1 MATTMNEVAAAIR
14 QGASFLVA
22 SHLSPDGDAIG
33 SMSAMGHLLERLGK
47 KAILYNASGAPE
59 HFSWLD
65 LPSPVLTE
73 LPAGG
78 YDWIIALDC
87 GDHRR
92 GGKALQE
99 AMERRPTAVVDHHL
113 DNPLWGAANWVDTGY
128 SSTCEMVAGLADA
141 FGVELTGALGE
152 AVYVGVVTDTGN
164 FSFENASPRSMELA
178 ARIVRLGLS
187 PARVN
192 ELIQNQW
199 SPGRFRLWGEVLGS
213 LAMHFDGQLGV
224 IRITKEQL
232 DRLGAT
238 AADTDGLTNFV
249 LRIKG
254 CKAAM
259 SLREDA
265 PGELKLSLRSVSHV
279 NIQPVAASLGGGGH
293 RCAAGASLRGD
304 VGDVEPGIV
313 KALGEALARAGEA

>member
-1 MATTMNEVAAAIR
+1 MASTMNEVVRALKDG
-14 QGASFLVA
+14 QNFLVA
-22 SHLSPDGDAIG
+22 SHVSPDGDAIG
-33 SMSAMGHLLERLGK
+33 AMSAMGHLLRALGK
-47 KAILYNASGAPE
+47 KAVLYNASGLPD
-59 HFSWLD
+59 HLSWLA

-73 LPAGG
+73 LPEGG
-78 YDWIIALDC
+78 FDTIVALDC
-87 GDHRR
+87 GDPRR

-99 AMERRPTAVVDHHL
+99 AMEKHPTVVVDHHL
-113 DNPLWGAANWVDTGY
+113 DNPRWGMANWVDTGY
-128 SSTCEMVAGLADA
+128 SSTCEMVAALAGELD
-141 FGVELTGALGE
+141 VELTGPLGE
-152 AVYVGVVTDTGN
+152 SVYVGVVTDTGS
-164 FSFENASPRSMELA
+164 FSFENSSPRAMELA
-178 ARIVRLGLS
+178 ARIIRLGLS

-199 SPGRFRLWGEVLGS
+199 SLPRFRLWGEVLGS

-224 IRITKEQL
+224 IRITREQL

-265 PGELKLSLRSVSHV
+265 QGDLKLSLRSVSDV
-279 NIQPVAASLGGGGH
+279 NIQTVAAALGGGGH
-293 RCAAGASLRGD
+293 KCAAGANLHGSFD
-304 VGDVEPGIV
+304 EVEPGIV
-313 KALGEALARAGEA
+313 ESLGKVLKGPRGA